1 MVRSR
6 AWWAAALFAAV
17 VMAGVASAQDIVVDG
32 ETITAGD
39 IDQRSRF
46 DQLATHKMPS
56 REQVIDELRGEL
68 HDIHEASKL
77 GLIPSASDVDTAYA
91 NMAARM
97 HLTADQLTKALVQKG
112 IDARTLKQRIRAD
125 IVRQQH
131 LRSKG
136 VPLGSP
142 REPVNRLLDP
152 GPSPPGPRWC
162 RGCAQVS
169 DAGPATDAL
178 ELPRAWDVN
187 RMPNCRAGN
196 RVEQDYRG
204 RSDRGIGAVAAD
216 DESVTADE
224 IERRMRF
231 AEFMTHKAPGVRT

>member
-32 ETITAGD
+32 ETITADD

-56 REQVIDELRGEL
+56 REQVIDELRAEL

-97 HLTADQLTKALVQKG
+97 HLTADQLTKALVQQG

-131 LRSKG
+131 LRS
-136 VPLGSP
+136 LGLPPMRSP
-142 REPVNRLLDP
+142 REPVPRLFDL
-152 GPSPPGPRWC
+152 GPSPAGPRWC
-162 RGCAQVS
+162 RGCVQVS
-169 DAGPATDAL
+169 DAGPATHAV

-187 RMPNCRAGN
+187 RMPNCRGGN

-204 RSDRGIGAVAAD
+204 RPDRGIGAVAAD
-216 DESVTADE
+216 DESG
-224 IERRMRF
+224 
-231 AEFMTHKAPGVRT
+231 HG